1 MSQGPEYSTIR
12 MLALSALWIGLY
24 CPAVAQDTRAITEP
38 KVPRLCASLSAR
50 FIPEKGKLPEGA
62 EQNLD
67 TARIQEAIDHCV
79 AGRAVE
85 LRVDG
90 PNTAFLSG
98 PLELKPSVTLLV
110 AGGAVLFAAR
120 NPREYDVQSGSCG
133 TVNQDGRGCKPLI
146 HARNAP
152 HSGVMGEGS
161 IDGQGGERLLH
172 QSKSWWDLAHQAKVE
187 NARQN
192 CPRLLVVD
200 SSNDFTLYGI
210 ALRNSPNFHVIVS
223 KTDGF
228 TAWGVRIDA
237 PANARNTDGI
247 DPSSSTNVSI
257 VHSYIRAGDDNVA
270 IKAGSAGPA
279 THITIAHNHFYSGHG
294 MSIGSETNGG
304 VSDVLVS
311 DLTIDGADNGIRIK
325 SDLSRGGLVQRVS
338 YQDVC
343 IRDVKNPITIS
354 PFYTAAS
361 GVLVPAY
368 QEILLE
374 NVHAVSPGEVQLLGI
389 DAQHPLQVRMDGVSI
404 DHLAAQEIH
413 AAHARI
419 ITGPR
424 EVSFLLQGDDVTVTK
439 SGPAKQ
445 SSAKSA
451 CEAAFVP
458 FPNGPVIQPVQKSM
472 QDEEPQPLAPRS
484 GTKRQVTVAA
494 DGSGDYKTVQE
505 GIDALSAEGG
515 SLLIKPGTYR
525 EVVHI
530 AKPHVRIQGL
540 TDDAAKIIIVE
551 SNSAY
556 TSGGT
561 FHSATVFVTGDDF
574 YAENVTFQ
582 NDYSRSHGL
591 QPQGSQ
597 AVALSVRADRAV
609 FRNVRF
615 LGAQD
620 TLFAASRSCE
630 SDTGPCMPARQYFS
644 NCYIEGNVDFIFG
657 DAEAVFDH
665 CHIHAIAHERVFV
678 TAQSKRYPEQQSGYV
693 FNHCQLTA
701 DSQVGSLFLGRP
713 WRPYATVVFLNSQ
726 LDEKLDPAGW
736 AEWHAGETTRLETAF
751 YAEHASFGPGSNP
764 AKREPHAR
772 QLSGKEAEKYMT
784 STFLAGSDGWN
795 PTTNER
801 NARESVGSDPEAL
814 GTGRSK

>member
-12 MLALSALWIGLY
+12 MFALIALWIGLHGL
-24 CPAVAQDTRAITEP
+24 AVAQDTREITEP
-38 KVPRLCASLSAR
+38 KVPRVCASLSAR
-50 FIPEKGKLPEGA
+50 LISENGKLPESA

-67 TARIQEAIDHCV
+67 TSRIQEAIDHCV

-90 PNTAFLSG
+90 PKNAFLSG

-110 AGGAVLFAAR
+110 AGGAVLLATR
-120 NPREYDVQSGSCG
+120 NPREYDVQPGSCG
-133 TVNQDGRGCKPLI
+133 TVNQEGRGCKPLI

-257 VHSYIRAGDDNVA
+257 VHSYIRTGDDNVA

-304 VSDVLVS
+304 VSDVVVS

-354 PFYTAAS
+354 PFYTPAS
-361 GVLVPAY
+361 GTLVPTY
-368 QEILLE
+368 QEILFE
-374 NVHAVSPGEVQLLGI
+374 NVHAVSPGEVQLIGI

-404 DHLAAQEIH
+404 DHLAAREIH
-413 AAHARI
+413 AAHAHI

-424 EVSFLLQGDDVTVTK
+424 EVSF
-439 SGPAKQ
+439 P
-445 SSAKSA
+445 SARRRRDRYQ
-451 CEAAFVP
+451 E
-458 FPNGPVIQPVQKSM
+458 QP
-472 QDEEPQPLAPRS
+472 
-484 GTKRQVTVAA
+484 G
-494 DGSGDYKTVQE
+494 KT
-505 GIDALSAEGG
+505 I
-515 SLLIKPGTYR
+515 
-525 EVVHI
+525 I
-530 AKPHVRIQGL
+530 AKIGL
-540 TDDAAKIIIVE
+540 
-551 SNSAY
+551 
-556 TSGGT
+556 
-561 FHSATVFVTGDDF
+561 
-574 YAENVTFQ
+574 
-582 NDYSRSHGL
+582 
-591 QPQGSQ
+591 
-597 AVALSVRADRAV
+597 
-609 FRNVRF
+609 
-615 LGAQD
+615 
-620 TLFAASRSCE
+620 
-630 SDTGPCMPARQYFS
+630 
-644 NCYIEGNVDFIFG
+644 
-657 DAEAVFDH
+657 
-665 CHIHAIAHERVFV
+665 
-678 TAQSKRYPEQQSGYV
+678 
-693 FNHCQLTA
+693 
-701 DSQVGSLFLGRP
+701 
-713 WRPYATVVFLNSQ
+713 
-726 LDEKLDPAGW
+726 
-736 AEWHAGETTRLETAF
+736 
-751 YAEHASFGPGSNP
+751 
-764 AKREPHAR
+764 
-772 QLSGKEAEKYMT
+772 
-784 STFLAGSDGWN
+784 
-795 PTTNER
+795 
-801 NARESVGSDPEAL
+801 
-814 GTGRSK
+814 

>member
-12 MLALSALWIGLY
+12 MLALSALWIGLC

-50 FIPEKGKLPEGA
+50 FISEKGKLPESA

-90 PNTAFLSG
+90 PKAAFLSG

-110 AGGAVLFAAR
+110 AGGAVLFATR
-120 NPREYDVQSGSCG
+120 NPREYDVQPGSCG
-133 TVNQDGRGCKPLI
+133 TVNQAGRGCKPLI
-146 HARNAP
+146 HASNAP

-270 IKAGSAGPA
+270 IKAGSSGPA

-304 VSDVLVS
+304 VSDVVVS

-404 DHLAAQEIH
+404 DHLAMQEIH

-445 SSAKSA
+445 SSPKSA

-458 FPNGPVIQPVQKSM
+458 FPNGSVIQPIQKSM

-494 DGSGDYKTVQE
+494 DSSGDYKSVQE

-530 AKPHVRIQGL
+530 AKPHVRMQGL
-540 TDDAAKIIIVE
+540 TDDAAKVIIVE

-561 FHSATVFVTGDDF
+561 FHSATAFVTGDDF

-597 AVALSVRADRAV
+597 AIALSVRADRAV

-620 TLFAASRSCE
+620 TLFAASRSCA
-630 SDTGPCMPARQYFS
+630 SDAGPCMPARQYFS

-693 FNHCQLTA
+693 FNHCQLTS

-713 WRPYATVVFLNSQ
+713 WRPYATVVFLNSK

-772 QLSGKEAEKYMT
+772 QLSGQEAEKYMT

-814 GTGRSK
+814 WTGRSK